1 MSVNDDSLT
10 SEHERTVSYDRF
22 VEVNNKARE
31 RDFYKEQ
38 FERMINSQNKPA
50 VQEEDLFEE
59 ATLLD
64 DDSKKVI
71 KTALNRQKAELGQEN
86 LALKSE
92 LNSIKAMLE
101 RMNPEIA
108 AQEKEIE
115 DYRRGYFQKYGHNLP
130 REAAAEVVLAKAQVK
145 KPKAPVEQAQA
156 TPPKQEEQTYRPTL
170 PMATSGGHVNPPTQS
185 SSSARPGIPQRGTP
199 EFDAYVEKLRGLTI

>member
-10 SEHERTVSYDRF
+10 SESGRTIPYERFT
-22 VEVNNKARE
+22 EVNDKARE

-38 FERMINSQNKPA
+38 FEKLLNSQNKPA
-50 VQEEDLFEE
+50 EKEADLFEE
-59 ATLLD
+59 ALLLD
-64 DDSKKVI
+64 DDSKKAI
-71 KTALNRQKAELGQEN
+71 KTALHRQKSELGQEN
-86 LALKSE
+86 QALKAE

-115 DYRRGYFQKYGHNLP
+115 DYRRSYFQKYGHNLP

-145 KPKAPVEQAQA
+145 KPKAPV
-156 TPPKQEEQTYRPTL
+156 PPTDEVEPPREEQTYRPTL
-170 PMATSGGHVNPPTQS
+170 PMATSGGHVDSQAPAKTN
-185 SSSARPGIPQRGTP
+185 ARPGIPQRGTK
-199 EFDAYVEKLRGLTI
+199 EYDAYVEKLRGLSI